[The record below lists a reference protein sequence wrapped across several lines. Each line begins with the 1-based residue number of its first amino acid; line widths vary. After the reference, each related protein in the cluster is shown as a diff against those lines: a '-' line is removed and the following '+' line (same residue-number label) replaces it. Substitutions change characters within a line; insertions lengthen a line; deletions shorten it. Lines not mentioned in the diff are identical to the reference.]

1 MRIAYLSPLPPTRTG
16 IAHYSA
22 MLLPALR
29 ERIDVTA
36 FASADGYR
44 RDEFDAAVYQLG
56 NNPHHEWIYRE
67 AMEHVG
73 IVVLHDVV
81 LHHLIVEMTL
91 ARGDIEGF
99 VAALEENHGA
109 AGAAWARGRAIGLHH
124 ELANFLMPASIELAR
139 RSRAVIVHN
148 RWAAEWLESFGVT
161 TPIHVVPHPQI
172 PEPSSLRRDEVRL
185 RLGFSAA
192 DRVIGF
198 FGFLTSAKRAE
209 VVLQAFEKA
218 RECDP
223 RLRLLIVGET
233 APNIDPRSLARDG
246 VIVTGYVP
254 DEEFAAYYAAA
265 DRLVNLRY
273 PSAGETSGTLMRAF
287 DAGKPVA
294 VSDYAQFAEYPDSC
308 VVKIPF
314 GESEVDDLAEFF
326 LREVDGAEIARN
338 QREWLEKHAR
348 LNLAVDGYLV
358 ALSNT
363 SAVEAFAV
371 EPSLPLFAQLRLVGL
386 YAESGTITFTIR
398 NTGTST
404 IHTRTYGQPEYRI
417 VAKLFDGGI
426 EAQDRWLSLP
436 SDLAPNETTT
446 LSFAAVVGSGRY
458 ALRLYDGLQ
467 SIPTI
472 DHEPWGSAEIAL

>member
-1 MRIAYLSPLPPTRTG
+1 MRIAYLSPLPPARTG

-29 ERIDVTA
+29 ERIDVTP

-44 RDEFDAAVYQLG
+44 REAFDAAIYQLG

-67 AMEHVG
+67 AMEHPG

-91 ARGDIEGF
+91 ARGDVEGF

-124 ELANFLMPASIELAR
+124 EMANFLMPASIELAR

-148 RWAAEWLESFGVT
+148 RWAAEWLESFGVA
-161 TPIHVVPHPQI
+161 TPIHVVPHPYI
-172 PEPSSLRRDEVRL
+172 PEPSSPRRDEVRR

-209 VVLQAFEKA
+209 IVLKAFEKA
-218 RECDP
+218 RESNP
-223 RLRLLIVGET
+223 RLRLLIAGEP
-233 APNIDPRSLARDG
+233 APNIEPQSLARDG
-246 VIVTGYVP
+246 VVVTGYVP

-294 VSDYAQFAEYPDSC
+294 VSDYAQFAEYPDTC
-308 VVKIPF
+308 VVKIAF

-326 LREVDGAEIARN
+326 LRDMDDAAMASA
-338 QREWLEKHAR
+338 QRKWLEAHAR
-348 LNLAVDGYLV
+348 LDLAVDGYIA
-358 ALSNT
+358 ALGSNPAVET
-363 SAVEAFAV
+363 SAVG
-371 EPSLPLFAQLRLVGL
+371 PSLPLFVQLKLVGL
-386 YAESGTITFTIR
+386 YAENGTITFTIR

-404 IHTRTYGQPEYRI
+404 IRTHTYGQPEYRI

-436 SDLAPNETTT
+436 TDLAPNETTT

-472 DHEPWGSAEIAL
+472 DHEPWGSAEITL